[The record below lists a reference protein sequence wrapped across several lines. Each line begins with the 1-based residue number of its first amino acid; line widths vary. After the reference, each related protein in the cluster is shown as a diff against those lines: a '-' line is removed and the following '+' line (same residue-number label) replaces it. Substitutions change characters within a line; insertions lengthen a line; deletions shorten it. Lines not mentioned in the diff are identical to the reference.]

1 MPETAVFTSTSRVVR
16 SRYRLVAMTLVD
28 GPQDGAT
35 EVTVWSLEL
44 TGADQIIPARSPR
57 VKATLMRAERPA
69 PELSRFFYQLV
80 GGPWQWVDRATW
92 PDERWQQWVDR
103 PEHHLTTC
111 WVNGAPA
118 GYYELEQQGASVE
131 VAYFGLAESFI
142 GQGLGGWL
150 LTQALENAFAVAE
163 GVERVWLH
171 TCSLDGPAA
180 LGNYKARGLAVFDQA
195 VEWRL
200 TGESPADR

>member
-1 MPETAVFTSTSRVVR
+1 
-16 SRYRLVAMTLVD
+16 MTLVD

-44 TGADQIIPARSPR
+44 TSRDGLKPARLPK
-57 VKATLMRAERPA
+57 VDATLMQAERPA
-69 PELSRFFYQLV
+69 PELSKFFYELV
-80 GGPWQWVDRATW
+80 GSPWQWVDRLTW
-92 PDERWQQWVDR
+92 PDARWREWVDR

-111 WVNGAPA
+111 WVDGSPA
-118 GYYELEQQGASVE
+118 GYYELEQQGSSVE
-131 VAYFGLAESFI
+131 IAYFGLHQAFI

-150 LTQALENAFAVAE
+150 LSNAIEQAFALPE
-163 GVERVWLH
+163 TSRVWLH

-180 LGNYKARGLAVFDQA
+180 LANYQARGLAVFEES

-200 TGESPADR
+200 SGQTPLDR